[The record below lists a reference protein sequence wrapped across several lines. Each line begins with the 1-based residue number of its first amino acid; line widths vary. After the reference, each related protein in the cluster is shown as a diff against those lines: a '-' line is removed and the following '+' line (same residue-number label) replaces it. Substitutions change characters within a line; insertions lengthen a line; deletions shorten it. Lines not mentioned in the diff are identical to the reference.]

1 MEEWLNAKNVYMS
14 NVNVQGV
21 VKNHGAR
28 SNIFTPLVEAVV
40 NSIDAIE
47 ERGIK
52 DGEIKIKLIRGHQPS
67 LVKDGTKSKADI
79 VGFEI
84 KDNGIGFNQTN
95 RESFDTFYSPY
106 KTEKGGKGFGRFMY
120 KMYFTN
126 VRVESVYDD
135 EKTGKRML
143 RQFKFGDD
151 IEIIDS
157 ASETNEVV
165 DSTMEQ
171 WTSVTLDELKKS
183 SYPKEI
189 ETLAKQLLEKILV
202 FFITDKYNPPKIT
215 IIDSTDEKV
224 ELNQLVK
231 DSQEIILQAS
241 SLFQLDGKKA
251 PEEFT
256 VKTFKIYSPGN
267 QKSKIILTAHG
278 REVDDTPL
286 QNLMTEYADEFFD
299 TLEDGKKRNYIV
311 RAYVLG
317 KYLNNSVNTERNA
330 FEFEDDKE
338 LFHPISRQQ
347 IEVATLKE
355 LEKCNPE
362 ELESRRLK
370 KVQKV
375 SDFLD
380 GNPWYKDYGKEID
393 LDSLPMNPTDQEI
406 DTAVHKISYQKE
418 VQVKAK
424 VNKLLDELDIK
435 PIEKADEI
443 FALIGQVKKNELAH
457 YLSLRRVFL
466 SILSKALKIND
477 TSRLH
482 EKEDLLHNIIFPTKK
497 DSDNVT
503 FNEHNLWILDER
515 LNFVEYLRSDEPIK
529 GGKSKR
535 PDLLAFD
542 KAVIFRDGDEASNP
556 VTIFEFKRPGR
567 DDFTNKSSKE
577 DDPHDQVVEYVQ
589 MILKGQYSTPDGRE
603 IKVGDNTPFYAYIIA
618 DKSHKVEEWL
628 KKKDFHPLP
637 NNQRWFKWQTNYNL
651 YLEFVTWDQ
660 VLNDAELRNAVFF
673 KKLGI

>member
-1 MEEWLNAKNVYMS
+1 MS

-28 SNIFTPLVEAVV
+28 SNAFTPLVEAVV

-47 ERGIK
+47 ERGNK
-52 DGEIKIKLIRGHQPS
+52 DGEIKIRLIRGHQPS
-67 LVKDGTKSKADI
+67 LGNDGTKAKADI

-84 KDNGIGFNQTN
+84 KDNGIGFNETN
-95 RESFDTFYSPY
+95 RKSFDTFYSPY
-106 KTEKGGKGFGRFMY
+106 KSDRGGKGFGRFMY
-120 KMYFTN
+120 KMYFEN
-126 VRVESVYDD
+126 VSVYSVYN
-135 EKTGKRML
+135 EEQTGTKML
-143 RQFKFGDD
+143 RQFRFGDD
-151 IEIIDS
+151 DEIIDS
-157 ASETNEVV
+157 STETNEQV
-165 DSTMEQ
+165 DSGTEQ
-171 WTSVTLDELKKS
+171 WTSITLDDLKKG

-189 ETLAKQLLEKILV
+189 ETIAKQLLERILV
-202 FFITDKYNPPKIT
+202 FFITDKYKPPKIT
-215 IIDSTDEKV
+215 VTDSSDAKDV
-224 ELNQLVK
+224 KIELNELVK
-231 DSQEIILQAS
+231 DSQEIVLQNS
-241 SLFQLDGKKA
+241 SSFVLEGKKSL
-251 PEEFT
+251 EKFE

-267 QKSKIILTAHG
+267 QKSKIIFTAHS

-286 QNLMTEYADEFFD
+286 QNLMTEYSDEFFD
-299 TLEDGKKRNYIV
+299 SLEDGKKRNYII

-317 KYLNNSVNTERNA
+317 KYLDTHINTERNA
-330 FEFEDDKE
+330 FKFEDDKD
-338 LFHPISRQQ
+338 LFYPISRNQ
-347 IEVATLKE
+347 IEVSTLEE

-362 ELESRRLK
+362 ELESRRKK

-375 SDFLD
+375 SDFLSE
-380 GNPWYKDYGKEID
+380 NPWYKEYAEEID
-393 LDSLPMNPTDQEI
+393 LDSLPMNPSNQEI

-418 VQVKAK
+418 VQAKAG
-424 VNKLLDELDIK
+424 VNKLLEEIGEK
-435 PIEKADEI
+435 PTKQADEI

-457 YLSLRRVFL
+457 YLSLRKVFL
-466 SILSKALKIND
+466 TILAKALKINEA
-477 TSRLH
+477 SQLH

-497 DSDNVT
+497 DSDNVS

-529 GGKSKR
+529 GGKSRR

-542 KAVIFRDGDEASNP
+542 KPVVFRDGDDASNP

-577 DDPHDQVVEYVQ
+577 DPHDQVIDYVESIIRGDY
-589 MILKGQYSTPDGRE
+589 LTPEGRE
-603 IKVGDNTPFYAYIIA
+603 IKTGDNTPFYGFIIA
-618 DKSHKVEEWL
+618 DKSSKVEDWL

-637 NNQRWFKWQTNYNL
+637 NNQRWFKWQTSYNL

-660 VLNDAELRNAVFF
+660 LLNDAELRNAVFF